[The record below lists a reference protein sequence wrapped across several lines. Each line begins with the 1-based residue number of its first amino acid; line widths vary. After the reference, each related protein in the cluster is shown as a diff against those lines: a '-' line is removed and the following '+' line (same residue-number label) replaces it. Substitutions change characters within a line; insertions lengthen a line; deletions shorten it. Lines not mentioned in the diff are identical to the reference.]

1 MPFRE
6 VVLHIFVV
14 ILLLSTAYTKK
25 LFTIISK
32 HIPMIT
38 IMVKHYGNS
47 PRLYLIMFMSYSA
60 VFLNIASYLLWLMKF
75 SFRGKKT
82 LMHLVNSQ
90 LFK

>member
-14 ILLLSTAYTKK
+14 ILLKYCTTYTKK

-38 IMVKHYGNS
+38 IMGQNYGNS
-47 PRLYLIMFMSYSA
+47 PRLNLIMFASYSA
-60 VFLNIASYLLWLMKF
+60 VFFKYSLYLLWLMKF
-75 SFRGKKT
+75 SFRGKNTHAFGK
-82 LMHLVNSQ
+82 
-90 LFK
+90 